1 MHTALDIVDCLHS
14 ARLITVLMDL
24 IFDILKFNS
33 IFKVSYITIAYVE
46 IIAAIVLVLFA
57 LVLLLIS
64 GVIFFSKLIT

>member
-1 MHTALDIVDCLHS
+1 
-14 ARLITVLMDL
+14 MDL